1 MSIRKKAPAEDIR
14 QERKNLINSQSDFY
28 ILEAYKSLRT
38 NVMFS
43 LTGKEGCK
51 VILLTSSMQ
60 GEGKSTTAVNLAISF
75 ALDGKKVL
83 LVDCDMRRPK
93 LARLMGLRSNIGL
106 SNILLRPEL
115 CGSALLPTAEKNMRV
130 LLAGDIPP
138 NPSELLGSP
147 RMNELIDAL
156 KKQFDYIILDTPPVN
171 VVTDA
176 MVLCPLT
183 DGVLFVVRSGIAER
197 GSVMRAV
204 DQIERTKTKLLGFI
218 LNGVEGKSRSYGHY
232 GKYGG
237 YGYGYAYAENP
248 VSPDVRSGKI
258 NRRVDGQ

>member
-1 MSIRKKAPAEDIR
+1 MKRNTSPVEDIR

-43 LTGKEGCK
+43 LTGDEKSK

-83 LVDCDMRRPK
+83 LIDCDMRRPK
-93 LARLMGLRSNIGL
+93 LARLLGLRYNIGL
-106 SNILLRPEL
+106 SNVLIRPDLLS
-115 CGSALLPTAEKNMRV
+115 SAFVGTFEKNMQV
-130 LLAGDIPP
+130 LLAGDVPP
-138 NPSELLGSP
+138 NPSELLGSS
-147 RMNELIDAL
+147 RMRELLEVL
-156 KKQFDYIILDTPPVN
+156 KDQFDYILLDTPPVN

-183 DGVLFVVRSGIAER
+183 DGVLFVVRSGLAER
-197 GSVMRAV
+197 GAVMRAV
-204 DQIERTKTKLLGFI
+204 DQIGRTNTKLLGFI
-218 LNGVEGKSRSYGHY
+218 LNGVEGKGSSYSRYGTY
-232 GKYGG
+232 G
-237 YGYGYAYAENP
+237 YGYGYAAAAAENQ
-248 VSPDVRSGKI
+248 SHSSKITRRSD
-258 NRRVDGQ
+258 NQS